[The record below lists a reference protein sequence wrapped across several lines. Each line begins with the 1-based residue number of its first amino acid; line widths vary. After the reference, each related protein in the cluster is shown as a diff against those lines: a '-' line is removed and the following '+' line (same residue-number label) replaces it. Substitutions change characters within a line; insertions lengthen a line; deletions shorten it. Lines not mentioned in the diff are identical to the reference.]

1 MRNWSGR
8 LRQASATHRATKTE
22 LLPLPQRIRDVLSL
36 EYHLQLEAMRAGA
49 GSLMALQ
56 TLMRVA
62 MAASMLVELGYGS
75 GSGRTVADYEN
86 EASDAFAIGHE
97 GRYAFSVATV
107 KKFAALLTE
116 HDAQLEVA
124 PVRIIDQIARRLEG
138 PNSSSR

>member
-1 MRNWSGR
+1 MRNWSAR
-8 LRQASATHRATKTE
+8 LRQASVSQKSMKTE

-49 GSLMALQ
+49 GSLMALR
-56 TLMRVA
+56 TLLRVA
-62 MAASMLVELGYGS
+62 MATTMLREFGYGNAA
-75 GSGRTVADYEN
+75 GRTVADYES

-97 GRYAFSVATV
+97 GSYAFSVATV
-107 KKFAALLTE
+107 KKFATLLTE

-138 PNSSSR
+138 PD

>member
-8 LRQASATHRATKTE
+8 LRQASVTQRATRTE

-62 MAASMLVELGYGS
+62 MATTMLVELGYGN
-75 GSGRTVADYEN
+75 GAGRTVADYESD
-86 EASDAFAIGHE
+86 ASDAFAVGHE
-97 GRYAFSVATV
+97 GSYAFSVATV
-107 KKFAALLTE
+107 QKFAALLTE

-124 PVRIIDQIARRLEG
+124 PVRVIDQIAKRLER
-138 PNSSSR
+138 PN